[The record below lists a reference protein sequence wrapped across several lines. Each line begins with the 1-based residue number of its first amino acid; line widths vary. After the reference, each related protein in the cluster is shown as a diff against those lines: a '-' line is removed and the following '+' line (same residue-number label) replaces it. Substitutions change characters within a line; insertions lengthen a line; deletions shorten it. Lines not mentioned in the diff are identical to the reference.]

1 MRQVLLAVLFAS
13 ACGQE
18 KNGTKSSFSRRD
30 MLKFGA
36 STAVL
41 SAAGLAVG
49 SYLENIDQWLS
60 EHDEWLPVRGP
71 KDPAVYELPLVFIEG
86 MAFIEYDA
94 GEAETLRMLVDTGSR
109 SSLISSEASERIK
122 WPLPIADPDSFV
134 TVLRTYLR
142 SRRYP
147 TLMTK
152 VYVAPFEQPM
162 PAGSDGVLGADQL
175 RRFAAVEFDWAA
187 KVLRLHTKRWNP
199 PWEPIRCISDTPEC
213 HPRAFHQSTL
223 LRGTVDEAL
232 PLVRAVFKGT
242 RAATRVSR
250 QHLGTIVAWRI
261 LSPSRGFHD
270 HPTNPVALPPPP
282 LCPTP
287 TPRTRSPPP
296 PLAPLVGEGGSTVK
310 VQALVDTGTALTMV
324 SPMLAERARLTP
336 KEDVDVQVT
345 DEGIRISLSDEDT
358 LAPAPK
364 GMEAF
369 TCGSLI
375 LGLAK
380 GEGPTGSCG
389 VRHDN
394 MTVYSGIVGRM
405 LNLGWSPPVEGPD
418 RWSTKPAIAG
428 QVPTLS
434 SMPKDFESGGFF
446 ALVGLDALRAGVTA
460 GVVNGKPP
468 APAVGGPLVGQLVFD
483 FDGGRLVFLDKR

>member
-1 MRQVLLAVLFAS
+1 M
-13 ACGQE
+13 
-18 KNGTKSSFSRRD
+18 
-30 MLKFGA
+30 
-36 STAVL
+36 
-41 SAAGLAVG
+41 
-49 SYLENIDQWLS
+49 
-60 EHDEWLPVRGP
+60 
-71 KDPAVYELPLVFIEG
+71 
-86 MAFIEYDA
+86 
-94 GEAETLRMLVDTGSR
+94 
-109 SSLISSEASERIK
+109 
-122 WPLPIADPDSFV
+122 
-134 TVLRTYLR
+134 
-142 SRRYP
+142 
-147 TLMTK
+147 
-152 VYVAPFEQPM
+152 
-162 PAGSDGVLGADQL
+162 
-175 RRFAAVEFDWAA
+175 
-187 KVLRLHTKRWNP
+187 
-199 PWEPIRCISDTPEC
+199 
-213 HPRAFHQSTL
+213 
-223 LRGTVDEAL
+223 
-232 PLVRAVFKGT
+232 
-242 RAATRVSR
+242 
-250 QHLGTIVAWRI
+250 
-261 LSPSRGFHD
+261 
-270 HPTNPVALPPPP
+270 
-282 LCPTP
+282 
-287 TPRTRSPPP
+287 
-296 PLAPLVGEGGSTVK
+296 
-310 VQALVDTGTALTMV
+310 QALVDTGTALTMV